1 MDDQNMDENAYPPTH
16 YRNAVPFYLARLS
29 HADLMVA
36 LIMNN
41 KAKRLEN
48 GEYFKWLHHTLSREM
63 WRRDDSPEF
72 AEDQRE
78 VPSLNEPILEIGE
91 QIKAVNGLAS
101 ITYMNLTPTVAELF
115 DKLFWSALSVLNA
128 HVKLITEAK
137 NGN

>member
-1 MDDQNMDENAYPPTH
+1 MDDHNMDENAYPPTH

-36 LIMNN
+36 LILNN
-41 KAKRLEN
+41 KARRLEN

-78 VPSLNEPILEIGE
+78 VPSLNEPILALDE
-91 QIKAVNGLAS
+91 QIKAVTGLAS
-101 ITYMNLTPTVAELF
+101 ITYANMPQIVAELF
-115 DKLFWSALSVLNA
+115 DKLFWAALSTLSA
-128 HVKLITEAK
+128 QIFILAEAE